1 MTYAIDW
8 IIRSSPLFPLTT
20 LIIIVYLFR
29 IFFDP
34 PHYTVMEN
42 IGSFNVT
49 IVREGGDL
57 NLPVQVDYKTEDGTA
72 CSPDDYSGVA
82 GTLTFGPGETEKTV
96 ELSVEDDDLFEED
109 EHFYIR
115 VSNPR

>member
-1 MTYAIDW
+1 MK
-8 IIRSSPLFPLTT
+8 
-20 LIIIVYLFR
+20 
-29 IFFDP
+29 
-34 PHYTVMEN
+34 N
-42 IGSFNVT
+42 IGSFHTT
-49 IVREGGDL
+49 IVHEGCDQ
-57 NLPVQVDYKTEDGTA
+57 NLLVQVDYKTEDGTA